1 MQARHPLSFRII
13 PKVARK
19 GENVAQKACVEPW
32 LVATLFPYDKM
43 LCVGIGT
50 RTIPATSCFQNSEFV
65 LYVFSVAGQ
74 HPHPAAPGRDRMKSP
89 IDVFHE
95 TGK

>member
-43 LCVGIGT
+43 LCVGI
-50 RTIPATSCFQNSEFV
+50 
-65 LYVFSVAGQ
+65 
-74 HPHPAAPGRDRMKSP
+74 
-89 IDVFHE
+89 
-95 TGK
+95 